1 MGVGFENKH
10 IHGLKKCFNSKPP
23 LVYDKIYEI
32 ALPLLGH
39 KILSIFISIVQL
51 RKGDQTNQI
60 LLEC

>member
-32 ALPLLGH
+32 TLLLLASTTASWLDKGKVVLNTKYPLP
-39 KILSIFISIVQL
+39 KV
-51 RKGDQTNQI
+51 
-60 LLEC
+60 